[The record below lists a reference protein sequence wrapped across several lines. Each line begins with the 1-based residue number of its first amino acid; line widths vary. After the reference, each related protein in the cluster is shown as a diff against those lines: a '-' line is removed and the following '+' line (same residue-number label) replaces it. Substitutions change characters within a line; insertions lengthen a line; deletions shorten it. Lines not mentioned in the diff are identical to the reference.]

1 MSKKQRLKAQA
12 RHPHVDERLVIRVH
26 LLWSE
31 PEIWRRVSLDPELT
45 LYQVHEV
52 LQVIFAWENDHLHD
66 FTRRR
71 EGKPNTTYAPPWDVL
86 KHSPYPTGDVDEST
100 IKLGSLLR
108 RHGSTLH
115 YTYDPVAD
123 WVHVL
128 TVEERRPATAD
139 DPRAQLLAGER
150 AGPIESIGGMQ
161 RFNAFVAD
169 QESLTRTHGATYIED
184 IEEMTGD
191 ELFKPG
197 RFDLAAFQ
205 AKLATSLANDLKSW
219 DPTVEPV
226 FDVR

>member
-26 LLWSE
+26 LLGSE
-31 PEIWRRVSLDPELT
+31 PEIWRRISLDPDLT

-52 LQVIFAWENDHLHD
+52 LQVIFGWENDHLHD

-71 EGKPNTTYAPPWDVL
+71 EGKPATTYSPPWDVL
-86 KHSPYPTGDVDEST
+86 KNSPYPSGDVDEST

-115 YTYDPVAD
+115 YTYDPISD

-128 TVEERRPATAD
+128 TVEERRPPPAD
-139 DPRAQLLAGER
+139 EPRAALLAGER

-161 RFNAFVAD
+161 RNNHFVAD
-169 QESLTRTHGATYIED
+169 QERLGATSIED

-191 ELFKPG
+191 ELFKPD

-205 AKLATSLANDLKSW
+205 AKLAESLANDLASW

-226 FDVR
+226 FDLQ